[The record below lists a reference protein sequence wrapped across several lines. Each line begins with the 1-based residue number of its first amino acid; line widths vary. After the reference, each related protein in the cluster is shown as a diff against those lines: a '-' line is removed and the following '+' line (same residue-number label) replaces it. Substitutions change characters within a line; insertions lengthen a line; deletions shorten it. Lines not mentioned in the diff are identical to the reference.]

1 MRTDL
6 KNPGSAA
13 GSISFMVS
21 EALHLKSDVVV
32 LSVSVARF
40 QPKSY
45 ILYYYCV
52 VLLPFSGFIFILF
65 FFTDCMFKLAKV
77 YAVLYKSEQET
88 NVPPARGF
96 SISC

>member
-45 ILYYYCV
+45 ILYYYYV
-52 VLLPFSGFIFILF
+52 VLLPFLYHIYFHSF
-65 FFTDCMFKLAKV
+65 FFF
-77 YAVLYKSEQET
+77 Y
-88 NVPPARGF
+88 
-96 SISC
+96 

>member
-6 KNPGSAA
+6 KNP

-45 ILYYYCV
+45 ILYYYDV
-52 VLLPFSGFIFILF
+52 VLLTFSGFIFIL

-77 YAVLYKSEQET
+77 YTVLYKSEQET